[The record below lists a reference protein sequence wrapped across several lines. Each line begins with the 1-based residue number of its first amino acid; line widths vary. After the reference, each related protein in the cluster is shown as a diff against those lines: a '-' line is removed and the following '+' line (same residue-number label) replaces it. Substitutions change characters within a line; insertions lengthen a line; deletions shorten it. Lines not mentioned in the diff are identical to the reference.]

1 MTNRLVTKKTA
12 MSTRKNKNVLDTE
25 LFSNYIINKSTHNSQ
40 SECSHI
46 DLTPVTYKGIYSM
59 HKYWG
64 KKPHNIVRSFIK
76 RYTEEGH
83 IAMDPFCGSGVT
95 AVEALLAKRKA
106 IANDLNP
113 IATFI
118 TRTTLLPVN
127 PDAIEMEYYRIR
139 DTVEYN
145 INELYLTRCTKC
157 GAAAIGTHFI
167 WEGDVMKKIWYH
179 CTACGE
185 RKGVKT
191 PDQADYE
198 RVHTIEAKQ
207 IPYFYPQT
215 PLYENSRL
223 NAYSG
228 MTVAD
233 LFTKRNLLALSM
245 LLHEIEKV
253 KDNLIRDVLKFTFTS
268 CLAQASKMIFVI
280 KHRGRTSGN
289 AKHEKEEVGSWV
301 AGFWIPNERFEL
313 NVWRCFEN
321 RFRKVLNGKKEVF
334 QHLSGSYLEAE
345 TFEDLIKERNILID
359 TRSATD
365 LSNLPDES
373 VDYIFT
379 DPPHGDRIPYLE
391 LSLMWM
397 SWLQMKADFEAEIVV
412 SNARHR
418 KKNIEDYQMRLS
430 LAIREMHRVLK
441 RGRYMS
447 VAFNSWDEAVWHA
460 FIAPCRD
467 LGFEVV
473 DITPVKYSAAS
484 VLQDSREGALRN
496 DFVLTFR
503 K

>member
-1 MTNRLVTKKTA
+1 MSNKK
-12 MSTRKNKNVLDTE
+12 NNNILQIE
-25 LFSNYIINKSTHNSQ
+25 LFNEYILNKLMQGSLVNDPQ
-40 SECSHI
+40 S

-83 IAMDPFCGSGVT
+83 IVMDPFCGSGVT
-95 AVEALLAKRKA
+95 AIEALLTKRKA
-106 IANDLNP
+106 IAIDLNP

-118 TRTTLLPVN
+118 TRAILLPVD
-127 PDAIEMEYYRIR
+127 PIDIEIEYKSIR
-139 DTVEYN
+139 NTVEHK
-145 INELYLTRCTKC
+145 INELYLTRCTRC
-157 GAAAIGTHFI
+157 GTTAVGTHFI
-167 WEGDVMKKIWYH
+167 WECNVMKKIWYH
-179 CTACGE
+179 CKVCGE
-185 RKGVKT
+185 RKGIKT

-198 RVHTIEAKQ
+198 RVCAIETQQ

-233 LFTKRNLLALSM
+233 LFTKRNLMALSM

-268 CLAQASKMIFVI
+268 CLAQGSKMIFVV
-280 KHRGRTSGN
+280 KHRGKTSGN
-289 AKHEKEEVGSWV
+289 VKHEKEEVGSWV
-301 AGFWIPNERFEL
+301 TGFWIPNERFEI
-313 NVWRCFEN
+313 NVWQCFEN

-345 TFEDLIKERNILID
+345 TFEDLMKERNILID

-365 LSNLPDES
+365 LSHLPDES

-379 DPPHGDRIPYLE
+379 DPPHGDRIPDLE

-397 SWLQMKADFEAEIVV
+397 SWLQMKADFGAEIVV
-412 SNARHR
+412 SNAKRR
-418 KKNIEDYQMRLS
+418 KKNIEDYQRRLF
-430 LAIREMHRVLK
+430 LALREMHRVLK

-447 VAFNSWDEAVWHA
+447 VAFNSWDEEVWDA

-467 LGFEVV
+467 LGFEIV
-473 DITPVKYSAAS
+473 DIAPVKYSAAS
-484 VLQDSREGALRN
+484 VLQDSRERALRN